1 MKFAKVFQQVLKEDH
16 IPAEWVS
23 AAIQYKALKK
33 CINRV
38 VCELEEFGLE
48 RDILR
53 EFLDNPAADA
63 AADGDSNGSS
73 NSGDEVAPL
82 IEYGFEHGLIPKL
95 TVTLD
100 PRSEAYAR
108 LERLPQI
115 KSSRL
120 SVTRL
125 PDNSSDNSNARVKIE
140 INLRSDNE
148 FFNMLLTELDQ
159 LDQLR
164 RQQETQLLGLI
175 NELSTVIS
183 SVVDPSQHSHHHHFS
198 SSSMSAQQADM
209 YVWREIFKEYIEANI
224 FFSTAEADSGAHD
237 AEHARRRLLF
247 FAQKVMGDRHEVA
260 TMSFRQFEADL
271 SVELDATPNQGSSG
285 DGTELQPHAPPPIE
299 EIDDEYVYRS
309 SQGPYSKALGLL
321 KRVKS
326 AGINGNKA
334 SIENTNNN
342 DNNDNKNNTNGKSN
356 AVIAASPPSTQAAV
370 SSKIRPSP
378 NSLILRFKHPS
389 SRPAF
394 KSFWVLNH
402 ALLQAL
408 QFQTLNQTAITKI
421 LKKFD
426 KQTALNSRHTFFP
439 LISSSSAAESAVA
452 AMSPSSSTSLI
463 TTTSGVAQYHP
474 FVSSSLAK
482 SICFVIAERLIPV
495 TPQIDDFLCPICT
508 SITYKPIRLDCTHIF
523 CVRCLVLLQ
532 RAGED
537 RCPICRQNVVL
548 DADERNLDHE
558 RLKFLKKHFPKETK
572 AKQVETE
579 KIIAKEQMDQLK
591 SSGEC
596 IVM

>member
-53 EFLDNPAADA
+53 EFLDNPAAET
-63 AADGDSNGSS
+63 AADSSS
-73 NSGDEVAPL
+73 NSGDEGIPL
-82 IEYGFEHGLIPKL
+82 IEYGFEHGLMPKL

-100 PRSEAYAR
+100 PRSDAYAR

-125 PDNSSDNSNARVKIE
+125 QDNKNGNERVRIE

-164 RQQETQLLGLI
+164 RQQEAQLLGLI
-175 NELSTVIS
+175 NELSTVIA
-183 SVVDPSQHSHHHHFS
+183 SVVDPTQHSHHHHFPS
-198 SSSMSAQQADM
+198 SAASAQQADM

-224 FFSTAEADSGAHD
+224 FFSTIETDSGAHD

-271 SVELDATPNQGSSG
+271 ASGLETTSSHDSSSG
-285 DGTELQPHAPPPIE
+285 GDVTELQPHAPPPIE
-299 EIDDEYVYRS
+299 EIDDEDVYRN

-321 KRVKS
+321 KRVKGAS
-326 AGINGNKA
+326 NKN
-334 SIENTNNN
+334 STENNNNN
-342 DNNDNKNNTNGKSN
+342 DNNNNGKSN
-356 AVIAASPPSTQAAV
+356 AVIAASSSSTQTPV
-370 SSKIRPSP
+370 GSKIRPSP
-378 NSLILRFKHPS
+378 NSLILRFKHPA

-439 LISSSSAAESAVA
+439 LISSASATSVGATVH
-452 AMSPSSSTSLI
+452 PSSSSSLI
-463 TTTSGVAQYHP
+463 TTTATTGVAQYHP

-482 SICFVIAERLIPV
+482 SICYVISERLIPV

-508 SITYKPIRLDCTHIF
+508 SITYKPIRLDCNHIF

-537 RCPICRQNVVL
+537 RCPICRQNVIL
-548 DADERNLDHE
+548 DADERNLDLE

-572 AKQVETE
+572 EKQTETE
-579 KIIAKEQMDQLK
+579 RLIAKEQLDQLK